1 MDETTPEKGQD
12 SLSLEEALAL
22 LGLKDVPGGE
32 ADEGLIL
39 SGTNQL
45 MRKYGVDWIKANR
58 VRLVEELQILAEF

>member
-45 MRKYGVDWIKANR
+45 MREYGVDWIKANR